1 MPAADAIA
9 ALRAAGHCVT
19 KTTRAD
25 AARRYGCQTALY
37 VINGRGV
44 NLGRLRQLASETQAV
59 APAFDAIPEPEP
71 VAALEPAAVSP
82 SPVLPGEPPRPAAPK
97 PAGPEPL
104 LPNLPPVAPAAVAP
118 ACLAPACLAP
128 AGPHTPATLAALRAD
143 AMAGRPVSLTAV
155 AQAVRVAQ
163 AVAAVAD
170 RPAPTGEGFAGQ
182 PWDPGTPEARARV
195 ALQGERAGILWPIA
209 RALTGEGLTLPA
221 SWATDGPALAGELPV
236 AQALARLPL
245 GAIATAAKAL
255 AALPPVTPAQ
265 DAALSLCD
273 TGAVPGRPYL

>member
-25 AARRYGCQTALY
+25 AARRYGCQTCLY
-37 VINGRGV
+37 VIDGRGV
-44 NLGRLRQLASETQAV
+44 NLGRLRELATLALIDRA
-59 APAFDAIPEPEP
+59 APALEAIPEPEP
-71 VAALEPAAVSP
+71 VAAPKPAAVSP
-82 SPVLPGEPPRPAAPK
+82 APVLPGEAPRPATPK
-97 PAGPEPL
+97 PAGPEPA
-104 LPNLPPVAPAAVAP
+104 LPHLPPVADRPAPVAP
-118 ACLAPACLAP
+118 HCYAHV
-128 AGPHTPATLAALRAD
+128 GPHTPATLAALRAD
-143 AMAGRPVSLTAV
+143 RL
-155 AQAVRVAQ
+155 
-163 AVAAVAD
+163 
-170 RPAPTGEGFAGQ
+170 APTGEDLEGQ

-236 AQALARLPL
+236 GQALARLPL
-245 GAIATAAKAL
+245 GAIATAAAAL
-255 AALPPVTPAQ
+255 AALPPVTSAQ
-265 DAALSLCD
+265 GAALSLCR

>member
-9 ALRAAGHCVT
+9 ALRAAGRCVT

-25 AARRYGCQTALY
+25 AARRYGCQTCLY

-44 NLGRLRQLASETQAV
+44 NLGRLRELAALAV
-59 APAFDAIPEPEP
+59 IDRAAPALEAEP
-71 VAALEPAAVSP
+71 VAAPEPAAVSP
-82 SPVLPGEPPRPAAPK
+82 APVLPGEAPRPATPK
-97 PAGPEPL
+97 PAGPEAA
-104 LPNLPPVAPAAVAP
+104 LPHLPPVAPAPVAP
-118 ACLAPACLAP
+118 YCYAHV
-128 AGPHTPATLAALRAD
+128 GPHTPATLAALRAD
-143 AMAGRPVSLTAV
+143 
-155 AQAVRVAQ
+155 
-163 AVAAVAD
+163 
-170 RPAPTGEGFAGQ
+170 RPAPTGEGLEGQ

-236 AQALARLPL
+236 GQALARLPL
-245 GAIATAAKAL
+245 GAIATAAAAL
-255 AALPPVTPAQ
+255 AALPPVTSAQ
-265 DAALSLCD
+265 DAALSLCR